1 MNKKKYLAAV
11 LTVFLAAGCTQT
23 NAAVNEK
30 TITVS
35 AESVVNMKFSE
46 DELNETYDDA
56 TAVHIRLNG
65 SDVTSDGEGAVC
77 KDTSVTITK
86 GGTYVVSGSWDE
98 GQIIVDSEDEAI
110 VHLVL
115 NGVSIESTSGPA
127 VYVRNAEETVLTVL
141 TGTTNTITASGENE
155 DEKKGGIYAKDDLAV
170 NGGGNLDITAN
181 DGDGIHAGDELKLIN
196 TIINI
201 QADSDGMDVN
211 EGLAVKDCILTLKA
225 GKDGIK
231 AGDTNDSGTD
241 IPADIEI
248 SGGVIKV
255 TAEDDGIQTTG
266 NLMAENCELNTAA
279 GGGHENAQ
287 PHTNEMT
294 NGMFSG
300 FGNENIP
307 EGNSG
312 TSFPHGRPGEGQEGS
327 QGELEKERPGF
338 GMMPEMNRD
347 RPEMGGEMQ
356 SMNGERPEMNGEMPA
371 MNGMSQE
378 VQEENNSSS
387 DTETDETETSAGIK
401 ADGSILLAGT
411 TISIDSAD
419 DAINADGDLT
429 INSGT
434 FTILA
439 GDDGMHADEQMTI
452 HSGEIT
458 INSCYEGLE
467 AKNLTIDD
475 GTIVIKAMDDG
486 INTLD
491 GDANTGEFEDDGS
504 ILTINGGSIT
514 VTADGDGID
523 CNGSGVMNGGSVIVY
538 GPQASANSALDYN
551 GTFVINGGTLI
562 AAGSSGMAA
571 APSAESKV
579 NTIAIGITDSSGTI
593 EVKDSSGKT
602 VAEFESDR
610 TFSDLLIAS
619 EAFRTGSTY
628 TVTQG
633 SEILGEVTISE
644 TISYVNRNVGSGT
657 GGGQK
662 PGRFQDGNREQWNEN
677 RKQDMQQNPDSGS
690 ASDEGSK
697 DSGTSESF
705 SETKPL

>member
-1 MNKKKYLAAV
+1 MNKTKYLAAV
-11 LTVFLAAGCTQT
+11 LSVFLAAGCTQT
-23 NAAVNEK
+23 GAAVNER
-30 TITVS
+30 TVTVS
-35 AESVVNMKFSE
+35 AESIVNMKFTE

-56 TAVHIRLNG
+56 TAEHIRLNG

-86 GGTYVVSGSWDE
+86 GGTYVFSGSWDE
-98 GQIIVDSEDEAI
+98 GQIIVDSEDETI

-170 NGGGNLDITAN
+170 NGGGNLDITAG

-196 TIINI
+196 AILSI

-231 AGDTNDSGTD
+231 AGDTDDSGND

-266 NLMAENCELNTAA
+266 NLTAENCELNTEV

-294 NGMFSG
+294 HGLFSG
-300 FGNENIP
+300 SGNENRP
-307 EGNSG
+307 DSNSG
-312 TSFPHGRPGEGQEGS
+312 SLFPQGRPGEWQEGS
-327 QGELEKERPGF
+327 EGESEKQRPGF
-338 GMMPEMNRD
+338 GMMPEMNGEW
-347 RPEMGGEMQ
+347 PEMGGEMPE
-356 SMNGERPEMNGEMPA
+356 MNGERPEMNGEMPER
-371 MNGMSQE
+371 NGMSQE
-378 VQEENNSSS
+378 AQEENNSSS

-411 TISIDSAD
+411 TVSIDSAD

-429 INSGT
+429 VNSGT

-458 INSCYEGLE
+458 MNSCYEGLE
-467 AKNLTIDD
+467 AKNLTIND
-475 GTIVIKAMDDG
+475 GTIVIIAEDDG
-486 INTLD
+486 INTVD

-504 ILTINGGSIT
+504 MLTINGGSIT

-538 GPQASANSALDYN
+538 GPLTNANSAMDYN

-571 APSAESKV
+571 VPSENSKV
-579 NTIAIGITDSSGTI
+579 NVIAIGITNSSGKI

-602 VAEFESDR
+602 AAEFESDR
-610 TFSDLLIAS
+610 TFSDLIIAS
-619 EAFRTGSTY
+619 EAFKTGSTY
-628 TVTQG
+628 TITQG
-633 SEILGEVTISE
+633 EQTLGEVTISE
-644 TISYVNRNVGSGT
+644 TVSYVNRNAGSGM
-657 GGGQK
+657 GGGLR
-662 PGRFQDGNREQWNEN
+662 PGGFQDRNREQWNAN
-677 RKQDMQQNPDSGS
+677 REQDMQQNPDSGS
-690 ASDEGSK
+690 KTDEGSE
-697 DSGTSESF
+697 DSGTSENF